1 MSNKDKDNILKI
13 IKTTSDNKNR
23 SRNLILYKNDL
34 FEFVY
39 DLKTELFKIEEK
51 KYYFFCNTLW

>member
-39 DLKTELFKIEEK
+39 DLKTELFK